1 MWQNNIK
8 KSFYLIKGILDK
20 IKLIGTEGQGIFF
33 IDREI
38 GNMAANPT
46 KETTA
51 MTQVD

>member
-1 MWQNNIK
+1 MSLL
-8 KSFYLIKGILDK
+8 KSPTPKSILDK

-46 KETTA
+46 QETTA
-51 MTQVD
+51 MDD